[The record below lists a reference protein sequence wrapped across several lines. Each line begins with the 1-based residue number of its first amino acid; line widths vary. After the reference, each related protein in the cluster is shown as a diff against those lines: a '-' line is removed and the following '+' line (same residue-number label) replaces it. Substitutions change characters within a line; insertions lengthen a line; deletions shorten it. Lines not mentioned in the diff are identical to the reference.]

1 MKMEKETY
9 KKPLLD
15 IVEMETEGNM
25 MNVMVCSFPEK
36 GNPIFHQDFGSSVHI
51 NEQKGGDLNV
61 DENGGRFDYK
71 WDNFNF

>member
-15 IVEMETEGNM
+15 VVEIETKGNIM
-25 MNVMVCSFPEK
+25 QISNPTFN
-36 GNPIFHQDFGSSVHI
+36 NPIFHQDFGSSVHI

-61 DENGGRFDYK
+61 DGNGGRFDYE
-71 WDNFNF
+71 WDNLSKS